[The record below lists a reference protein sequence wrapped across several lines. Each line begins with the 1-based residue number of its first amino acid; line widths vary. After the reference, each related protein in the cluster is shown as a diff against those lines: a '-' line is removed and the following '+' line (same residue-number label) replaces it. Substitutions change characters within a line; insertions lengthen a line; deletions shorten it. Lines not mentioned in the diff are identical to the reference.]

1 MESELLLHALLELE
15 LPSSYF
21 FQDLLLGAQ
30 LFMQDS
36 FVFQDPLL
44 LVYLFFGISEV
55 DHEDVMIELVGQVLV
70 VVLKSV

>member
-44 LVYLFFGISEV
+44 LVDLFFGICEV